1 MKSQIEPRFRVLVF
15 VFSFLSLIMI
25 GRICMLMLDD
35 AAIQMKAETEED
47 YEYMTVEVSSER
59 GNIYDRQGYLL
70 AGNTVTYS
78 IALNLQAS
86 NGHAQF
92 IADNISDIFGLDHE
106 TVKKV
111 ADYPFVPGLNVEY
124 TLTKDATKDQ
134 LTAFQERKANLP
146 REYLNKNDRPEN
158 LDAVVAYPN
167 IHRYYPNDD
176 LAFNII
182 GFFPYKN
189 PTSGAAYGIEQYYDD
204 ILAAQTISH
213 RFSLDPNV
221 PDRIPN
227 LPNGASV
234 VLTIDRKIQ
243 ELCENSIKQTLANT
257 EAKSVTVVV
266 ENPKTGEI
274 LAMAT
279 SPSIDLNE
287 YWESGEVFTRD
298 NKFNPAVMQ
307 PYEPGSVFKV
317 LTMAIAIDSGVVKPS
332 TIFNDTGVYTV
343 MGTDI
348 MNWNRGAWGP
358 QSMVGCMQHSL
369 NTCMAYITDLVGAE
383 KFYEYLDK
391 FRIGKPTNIELAG
404 EDYYPVIKPGSS
416 LWTQISL
423 STNSFGQGLMATP
436 IQMISAI
443 SAIANNGVIMQP
455 HIVREIRY
463 NGQVEKITPS
473 EISRPITAETA
484 RTVTDMLAT
493 SIEIE
498 VLDDSFEYLLDQIRI
513 AGKTGTGEIAI
524 EGLGYVSTT
533 ANASFVGWGPADDP
547 QFIAYVW
554 VQEPKKGSIW
564 GSEVSAPLFAEIVQ
578 EIYPYLRL
586 PDDKTRQCLYTG
598 VCPTEEPE
606 DDYDDYGYGY
616 YYW

>member
-1 MKSQIEPRFRVLVF
+1 MKSQIEPRFRFLVIAFSVLSF
-15 VFSFLSLIMI
+15 VMI
-25 GRICMLMLDD
+25 ARICMLMLDE

-70 AGNTVTYS
+70 AGNTVTYT

-92 IADNISDIFGLDHE
+92 IADNISNIFGLDPE
-106 TVKKV
+106 TVKKA

-124 TLTKDATKDQ
+124 TLMNDATKDQ
-134 LTAFQERKANLP
+134 LAAFQEKKNSLP
-146 REYLNKNDRPEN
+146 REYLNKNDRPED
-158 LDAVVAYPN
+158 LDAVIAYPN
-167 IHRYYPNDD
+167 IHRYYPNDN
-176 LAFNII
+176 LAYNII
-182 GFFPYKN
+182 GFFPYRN
-189 PTSGAAYGIEQYYDD
+189 PANGAAYGIEQYYDD
-204 ILAAQTISH
+204 ILSAKTISH

-221 PDRIPN
+221 PDRIPD

-243 ELCENSIKQTLANT
+243 EICEDHIRQTLEST
-257 EAKSVTVVV
+257 EAKSVTVIV

-274 LAMAT
+274 LAMAS
-279 SPSIDLNE
+279 SPSIDLNK
-287 YWESGEVFTRD
+287 YWESGEVYTRD

-317 LTMAIAIDSGVVKPS
+317 LTMAIAIDAGVVKPS
-332 TIFNDTGVYTV
+332 TIYNDTGVYTV

-348 MNWNRGAWGP
+348 MNWNKSAWGP
-358 QSMVGCMQHSL
+358 QTMVGCMQHSL

-404 EDYYPVIKPGSS
+404 EDYYPLIKPGSS

-463 NGQVEKITPS
+463 NGQVQKIVPT
-473 EISRPITAETA
+473 EIGRPVSAETA

-493 SIEIE
+493 SISIE
-498 VLDDSFEYLLDQIRI
+498 VEDLLTEELLEKIKF

-524 EGLGYVSTT
+524 EGLGYVSET
-533 ANASFVGWGPADDP
+533 ANASFVGWGPVDNP

-554 VQEPKKGSIW
+554 VQEPRKGSIW
-564 GSEVSAPLFAEIVQ
+564 GSQVSAPLFSDIILD
-578 EIYPYLRL
+578 IYPYLRL
-586 PDDKTRQCLYTG
+586 PDDRTRQCLYTN

-606 DDYDDYGYGY
+606 DDYY

>member
-1 MKSQIEPRFRVLVF
+1 MKSQIEPRFRFLVIT
-15 VFSFLSLIMI
+15 FSILSFIMVA
-25 GRICMLMLDD
+25 RICMLMLDE

-92 IADNISDIFGLDHE
+92 IADNISGIFNLDPE
-106 TVKKV
+106 MVKTV

-124 TLTKDATKDQ
+124 TLTNDATKEQ
-134 LTAFQERKANLP
+134 LAAFQEKKNSLP
-146 REYLNKNDRPEN
+146 REYLNKNDRPED
-158 LDAVVAYPN
+158 LDAVIAYPN
-167 IHRYYPNDD
+167 IHRYYPNDN
-176 LAFNII
+176 LAYNII

-204 ILAAQTISH
+204 ILSAKTISH

-221 PDRIPN
+221 PNRIPD
-227 LPNGASV
+227 LPNGASI

-243 ELCENSIKQTLANT
+243 EICEDHIRQTLEST
-257 EAKSVTVVV
+257 EAKNVTVIV

-274 LAMAT
+274 IAMAST
-279 SPSIDLNE
+279 PSIDLNE
-287 YWESGEVFTRD
+287 YWDSGKVYTKD

-317 LTMAIAIDSGVVKPS
+317 LTMAIAIDTGVVKPS
-332 TIFNDTGVYTV
+332 TIYNDTGVYSV

-348 MNWNRGAWGP
+348 LNWNQGAWGP
-358 QSMVGCMQHSL
+358 QTMVGCMQHSL
-369 NTCMAYITDLVGAE
+369 NTCMAHITDLVGAE

-404 EDYYPVIKPGSS
+404 EDYYPLIKPGSS
-416 LWTQISL
+416 LWSQINL
-423 STNSFGQGLMATP
+423 ATNSFGQGLMATP

-443 SAIANNGVIMQP
+443 SAMANDGVIMQP

-463 NGQVEKITPS
+463 NGQVQKIVPT
-473 EISRPITAETA
+473 EIGRPVSAETA
-484 RTVTDMLAT
+484 RTITDMLAT
-493 SIEIE
+493 SVSIE
-498 VLDDSFEYLLDQIRI
+498 VEDMLTEELLEKIKF

-524 EGLGYVSTT
+524 EGLGYVSET
-533 ANASFVGWGPADDP
+533 ANASFVGWGPVDDP

-554 VQEPKKGSIW
+554 VQEPTKGSIW
-564 GSEVSAPLFAEIVQ
+564 GSQVSAPLFSDIILD
-578 EIYPYLRL
+578 IYPYMRL
-586 PDDKTRQCLYTG
+586 PDDRTRQCLYTD
-598 VCPTEEPE
+598 VCPTKEPEE
-606 DDYDDYGYGY
+606 DDYY

>member
-1 MKSQIEPRFRVLVF
+1 MKSQIEPRFRFLVIAFSVLSF
-15 VFSFLSLIMI
+15 VMI
-25 GRICMLMLDD
+25 ARICMLMLDE

-70 AGNTVTYS
+70 AGNTVTYT

-92 IADNISDIFGLDHE
+92 IADNISNIFGLDPE
-106 TVKKV
+106 TVKKA

-124 TLTKDATKDQ
+124 TLMNDATKDQ
-134 LTAFQERKANLP
+134 LAAFQEKKNSLP
-146 REYLNKNDRPEN
+146 REYLNKNDRPED
-158 LDAVVAYPN
+158 LDAVIAYPN
-167 IHRYYPNDD
+167 IHRYYPNDN
-176 LAFNII
+176 LAYNII
-182 GFFPYKN
+182 GFFPYRN
-189 PTSGAAYGIEQYYDD
+189 PANGAAYGIEQYYDD
-204 ILAAQTISH
+204 ILSAKTISH

-221 PDRIPN
+221 PDRIPD

-243 ELCENSIKQTLANT
+243 EICEDHIRQTLEST
-257 EAKSVTVVV
+257 EAKSVTVIV

-274 LAMAT
+274 LAMAS
-279 SPSIDLNE
+279 SPSIDLNK
-287 YWESGEVFTRD
+287 YWESGEVYTRD

-317 LTMAIAIDSGVVKPS
+317 LTMAIAIDAGVVKPS
-332 TIFNDTGVYTV
+332 TIYNDTGVYTV

-348 MNWNRGAWGP
+348 MNWNKSAWGP
-358 QSMVGCMQHSL
+358 QTMVGCMQHSL

-404 EDYYPVIKPGSS
+404 EDYYPLIKPGSS

-463 NGQVEKITPS
+463 NGQVQKIVPT
-473 EISRPITAETA
+473 EIGRPVSAETA

-493 SIEIE
+493 SISIE
-498 VLDDSFEYLLDQIRI
+498 VEDLLTEELLEKIKF

-524 EGLGYVSTT
+524 EGLGYVSET
-533 ANASFVGWGPADDP
+533 ANASFVGWGPVDNP
-547 QFIAYVW
+547 QFIAYV
-554 VQEPKKGSIW
+554 
-564 GSEVSAPLFAEIVQ
+564 
-578 EIYPYLRL
+578 
-586 PDDKTRQCLYTG
+586 
-598 VCPTEEPE
+598 
-606 DDYDDYGYGY
+606 
-616 YYW
+616 